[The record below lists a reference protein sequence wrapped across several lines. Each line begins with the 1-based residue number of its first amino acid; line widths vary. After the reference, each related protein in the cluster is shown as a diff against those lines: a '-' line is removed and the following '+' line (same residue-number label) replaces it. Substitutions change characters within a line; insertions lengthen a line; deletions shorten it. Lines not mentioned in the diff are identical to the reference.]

1 MQTDVFYRI
10 IIYYRLPE
18 AENKLKRERSLYF
31 FIGFVAMQC
40 ERCRHKDATVH
51 LTEIIKGVRSEVHL
65 CEQCARD
72 IGLNSKLNSC
82 SLSIPDMMSYLD
94 EGAVGN
100 GEVCRS
106 CGCSSADLDG
116 SGRVGCPHCY
126 EDLAG
131 PISAL
136 YPEVMAS
143 YAGKHPSSVKADSPV
158 RQEPPEQSA
167 SYLKKQLD
175 EAVRE
180 ERYEDAAKLR
190 DLIRGRA

>member
-1 MQTDVFYRI
+1 MFYRI
-10 IIYYRLPE
+10 IIYYRLLA
-18 AENKLKRERSLYF
+18 AENKLKREQSLYF

-94 EGAVGN
+94 EGAGS
-100 GEVCRS
+100 GRVCRF
-106 CGCSSADLDG
+106 CGSSDADLDS

-126 EDLAG
+126 EALAEQ
-131 PISAL
+131 IAAL
-136 YPEVMAS
+136 YPEVLTP
-143 YAGKHPSSVKADSPV
+143 YGGKHPSSAKDAPQV
-158 RQEPPEQSA
+158 RHEEPEQSE